1 MRLGLWCGV
10 LMLVAC
16 DADTGARSIFRATEQ
31 RDAVAGVAV
40 DGAQGGDAGPELG
53 VVADA
58 AGRPDAGFE
67 VDADAPPDADAA
79 AAVDTIAVDTI
90 ADAARDTDSPA
101 DADSV
106 SDSDS
111 APDADPTEVPDTL
124 NAGFIGGA
132 CASVGSCDY
141 SGAICLGDDE
151 GFPAGHCSQPC
162 DLYCPDKPGAIT
174 TFCVDA
180 GELGLGDPGGLC
192 VMRCDYGESPTGCR
206 AGYQCVPLD
215 RNGDAQTV
223 VYACVPGDDHP
234 FALSACHKALLDRG
248 VGFTP
253 APDPLDVASN
263 VPGVICSVFE
273 PIRVAGLM
281 HGVSYRY
288 ATTTAPVKPI
298 FASCPL
304 ALAMAETADLLADQ
318 GVTDILHFGVYNCRA
333 IAGTTKLS
341 QHGLA
346 NAIDINGLRFASGT
360 TLSVKGDW
368 EKGVAFPLTEG
379 GSFLRWVAETLH
391 ALLVFT
397 VILTPEYNEAH
408 ADHLH
413 CDLTPGSNF
422 LK

>member
-10 LMLVAC
+10 LALVAC
-16 DADTGARSIFRATEQ
+16 DADIDERSLVRVAEQ
-31 RDAVAGVAV
+31 RDAVAGAATG
-40 DGAQGGDAGPELG
+40 DARGGDAGPELDAAPDATADPGAALDADAG
-53 VVADA
+53 VAPGLDVAEGVDSVADA
-58 AGRPDAGFE
+58 ELGLDAGGEVAPDASA
-67 VDADAPPDADAA
+67 DADA
-79 AAVDTIAVDTI
+79 
-90 ADAARDTDSPA
+90 
-101 DADSV
+101 
-106 SDSDS
+106 
-111 APDADPTEVPDTL
+111 DADPAQPEGPGNL
-124 NAGFIGGA
+124 NEGFIGGA
-132 CASVGSCDY
+132 CASLGACDY

-162 DLYCPDKPGAIT
+162 DLYCPDQAGAVT

-180 GELGLGDPGGLC
+180 GELGLADPGGLC
-192 VMRCDYGESPTGCR
+192 VMRCDYGLSPTGCR

-223 VYACVPGDDHP
+223 VYACVPGTDHP
-234 FALSACHKALLDRG
+234 FELSACHQALLDRG

-288 ATTTAPVKPI
+288 ATTSGPVKPI

-304 ALAMAETADLLADQ
+304 ALAMAETAALLADQ

-333 IAGTTKLS
+333 IANTTKLS

-360 TLSVKGDW
+360 TLTIKKDW
-368 EKGVAFPLTEG
+368 EVGAAFPVTEG

-397 VILTPEYNEAH
+397 VILTPEYNADH

-413 CDLTPGSNF
+413 CDLTPGSDF